1 MVANLVQEMVS
12 LTVSMKENLMGLKRE
27 TDLVQMKANS
37 SDLLTVAHLVVSL
50 ADLTEYLKEDQ
61 RGSMKEYQ

>member
-12 LTVSMKENLMGLKRE
+12 LTESMKENLMGLKRE

-37 SDLLTVAHLVVSL
+37 SDLMLGWMLESSSALSGHLL
-50 ADLTEYLKEDQ
+50 EHLLQ
-61 RGSMKEYQ
+61 LLNRF